1 MAQEANLLRLFKL
14 TNREKLR
21 LGIVLGCIKYGIRRI
36 SGGYD
41 IVPSHLD
48 LLGIEYGRLQLEQG
62 RKLPIRLF
70 LQQPEESQFFSLG
83 PRNQNGELSVTLK
96 PQALIPHP
104 SRELRALLPNVDWDL
119 LPPFQIA
126 MINGDDKEEEAGDSA
141 LTTLRTSECVP
152 HSLFKPKPRQIAPV
166 LLKTKKAMARVVAL
180 CRQAK
185 AIAVDCEGCSLSAKG
200 KLCLVQVLVPVSAA
214 SAPSGEGYT
223 QCFLFDMVDDI
234 SGTADMLR
242 DILEDDAIVKVLHD
256 CRQDVVA
263 LKVAHGL
270 IMQESQVAAGTY
282 RSPRRF
288 GLGDLLRWAGLPA
301 HTDTSKSEMADMMK
315 KDPKLWQQHPLSL
328 KLQRFAAADV
338 SQLLSLAEILSTELG
353 EVGQATVLSLS
364 ETCSQQQKEKKAK
377 KKKRRVHD
385 FRRS

>member
-1 MAQEANLLRLFKL
+1 MVVNLQLADISRRMAQEANLLRLFKL

-152 HSLFKPKPRQIAPV
+152 HSLFKPKPRQVGSSPACCTGDTRPH
-166 LLKTKKAMARVVAL
+166 
-180 CRQAK
+180 CRR
-185 AIAVDCEGCSLSAKG
+185 
-200 KLCLVQVLVPVSAA
+200 CLVNVSRIWQSSRWPLLQSNLVHNQYFV
-214 SAPSGEGYT
+214 
-223 QCFLFDMVDDI
+223 
-234 SGTADMLR
+234 
-242 DILEDDAIVKVLHD
+242 
-256 CRQDVVA
+256 
-263 LKVAHGL
+263 
-270 IMQESQVAAGTY
+270 
-282 RSPRRF
+282 
-288 GLGDLLRWAGLPA
+288 
-301 HTDTSKSEMADMMK
+301 
-315 KDPKLWQQHPLSL
+315 
-328 KLQRFAAADV
+328 
-338 SQLLSLAEILSTELG
+338 LSLAG
-353 EVGQATVLSLS
+353 RHARQ
-364 ETCSQQQKEKKAK
+364 
-377 KKKRRVHD
+377 
-385 FRRS
+385 